1 MQHFS
6 ILSRTPL
13 FYENVWKMIENNA
26 FTSVMLSSISSTV
39 ERNAISLFAFQDTP
53 AGTLQRKKSLPD
65 VQCLDVT
72 TKAQGSKAM
81 TREEISVLSSARREA
96 VRKQLEEIEAYK
108 SNPFLYILNP
118 RVKVSFVHYKRVSWW
133 IISWLAYNW
142 ILEVVANFWYV
153 FLSLAKLNQNVVSWQ
168 SLKMIAQKSSSQC
181 LKISQNV
188 AFEKGVLSFI
198 ILWTL
203 LDLLAN

>member
-1 MQHFS
+1 MR
-6 ILSRTPL
+6 IL
-13 FYENVWKMIENNA
+13 MENNA
-26 FTSVMLSSISSTV
+26 SHQCCCQVSQAV
-39 ERNAISLFAFQDTP
+39 EEMQFGAFGELLTISLFVPFQDTP

-118 RVKVSFVHYKRVSWW
+118 RVKVSSILFV
-133 IISWLAYNW
+133 ISESADESADSH
-142 ILEVVANFWYV
+142 IMKF
-153 FLSLAKLNQNVVSWQ
+153 
-168 SLKMIAQKSSSQC
+168 
-181 LKISQNV
+181 
-188 AFEKGVLSFI
+188 
-198 ILWTL
+198 
-203 LDLLAN
+203 

>member
-1 MQHFS
+1 MR
-6 ILSRTPL
+6 IL
-13 FYENVWKMIENNA
+13 MENNA
-26 FTSVMLSSISSTV
+26 SHQCCCQVSQAV
-39 ERNAISLFAFQDTP
+39 EEMQFGEHLTISLFVPFQDTP

-118 RVKVSFVHYKRVSWW
+118 RVKVS
-133 IISWLAYNW
+133 
-142 ILEVVANFWYV
+142 
-153 FLSLAKLNQNVVSWQ
+153 
-168 SLKMIAQKSSSQC
+168 
-181 LKISQNV
+181 LKISYQ
-188 AFEKGVLSFI
+188 SI
-198 ILWTL
+198 IMNTK
-203 LDLLAN
+203 

>member
-1 MQHFS
+1 MELYIRSIRSLQKMQHFS

-118 RVKVSFVHYKRVSWW
+118 RVKVSSILFIISEPADSSADSHIMVSWFLW
-133 IISWLAYNW
+133 QMTNNW
-142 ILEVVANFWYV
+142 
-153 FLSLAKLNQNVVSWQ
+153 FL
-168 SLKMIAQKSSSQC
+168 
-181 LKISQNV
+181 
-188 AFEKGVLSFI
+188 
-198 ILWTL
+198 
-203 LDLLAN
+203 

>member
-1 MQHFS
+1 MELYIRSIRSLQKMQHFS

-118 RVKVSFVHYKRVSWW
+118 RVKVSFVHYKRVSWF
-133 IISWLAYNW
+133 ISWLAYNGLM
-142 ILEVVANFWYV
+142 I
-153 FLSLAKLNQNVVSWQ
+153 SLTN
-168 SLKMIAQKSSSQC
+168 
-181 LKISQNV
+181 
-188 AFEKGVLSFI
+188 
-198 ILWTL
+198 
-203 LDLLAN
+203 D

>member
-1 MQHFS
+1 MVGLPRELPKAKPASLAKVPKVLSNLQVVELYIRSIRSLQKMQHFS

-118 RVKVSFVHYKRVSWW
+118 RVKVSSILF
-133 IISWLAYNW
+133 IISESAD
-142 ILEVVANFWYV
+142 
-153 FLSLAKLNQNVVSWQ
+153 
-168 SLKMIAQKSSSQC
+168 SSADSH
-181 LKISQNV
+181 IM
-188 AFEKGVLSFI
+188 KGGQVI
-198 ILWTL
+198 
-203 LDLLAN
+203 